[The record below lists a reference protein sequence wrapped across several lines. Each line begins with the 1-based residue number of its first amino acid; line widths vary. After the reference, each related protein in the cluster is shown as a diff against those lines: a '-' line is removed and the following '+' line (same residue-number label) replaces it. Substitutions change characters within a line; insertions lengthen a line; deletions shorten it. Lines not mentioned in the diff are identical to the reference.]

1 VRSLKSAEHH
11 VELFNGVSMP
21 VIGYGTWPIPDR
33 DAESMVG
40 AAVEAGYRLI
50 DTAEM
55 YRNEEGVGRGLR
67 ASGVERGDLFVT
79 TKLSQRWHGY
89 QEAQEAF
96 AISCKRLGLDYLD
109 LFLIHWPN
117 PSLGRFVDAWRGMI
131 ELLKQERVRAIGV
144 SNFKPSHLQRLI
156 DETGLAPHV
165 NQIQLNPW
173 LSREAEREYHS
184 QHAIVTESWAPIGQD
199 GGLLRDPV
207 IAEMAHARDRTPAQ
221 IVLRWHIQLGL
232 IPIPKT
238 ARCERLAPNL
248 DVFDFSL
255 SDGEM
260 LALSTLDTGERD
272 VDDSDTTGL

>member
-1 VRSLKSAEHH
+1 MSAEDQ
-11 VELFNGVSMP
+11 VELSNGVSIP

-33 DAESMVG
+33 DAERMVA

-67 ASGVERGDLFVT
+67 ASGVERGELFVT

-96 AISCKRLGLDYLD
+96 TNSCKRLGLDYLD

-131 ELLKQERVRAIGV
+131 ELLKQERVRSIGV

-173 LSREAEREYHS
+173 LSRGRRTGVPQPTWHRHRVVGPDWS
-184 QHAIVTESWAPIGQD
+184 RWGHASRPGDRRDGTCPGQD
-199 GGLLRDPV
+199 AGTDRASMAPPARVDPDTEDRSTRAPRSQPGRIRLL
-207 IAEMAHARDRTPAQ
+207 AQ
-221 IVLRWHIQLGL
+221 R
-232 IPIPKT
+232 
-238 ARCERLAPNL
+238 
-248 DVFDFSL
+248 
-255 SDGEM
+255 
-260 LALSTLDTGERD
+260 
-272 VDDSDTTGL
+272 

>member
-1 VRSLKSAEHH
+1 MSAEKQID
-11 VELFNGVSMP
+11 LSNGVSMP
-21 VIGYGTWPIPDR
+21 AIGYGTWPIPDG
-33 DAESMVG
+33 DAERMVV
-40 AAVEAGYRLI
+40 AAIAAGYRLI

-67 ASGVERGDLFVT
+67 AGGVERGELFIT

-96 AISCKRLGLDYLD
+96 AISCRRLGLDYLD

-131 ELLKQERVRAIGV
+131 ELLQQERVRAIGV

-156 DETGLAPHV
+156 DETGVVPHV

-173 LSREAEREYHS
+173 VTREAEREYHH
-184 QHAIVTESWAPIGQD
+184 QHGIATESWAPIGKG
-199 GGLLRDPV
+199 GGLLGDPV
-207 IAEMAHARDRTPAQ
+207 IAKVADARDRTPAQ
-221 IVLRWHIQLGL
+221 VVLRWHLQLGL

-238 ARCERLAPNL
+238 ARRERLAPNL
-248 DVFDFSL
+248 DIFDFSL
-255 SDGEM
+255 SDDEM
-260 LALSTLDTGERD
+260 RALSTLDKGKR
-272 VDDSDTTGL
+272 VAVDSDRTGL